1 MKSRIVRDQPD
12 PVGGEPHGSGPPT
25 TANTKSD
32 SRVAR
37 IGRWS
42 AQHRRKAVLGWLAFV
57 IFVFMAGNGLGVKNI
72 DTVDTF
78 DGESHKAEVAA
89 DDAGLRPTKEV
100 VLVHSDDMTSN
111 DADFQSAVED
121 VSSRLGK
128 TPYVENI
135 TDPLAKGGTVSADG
149 HSALVEFEI
158 AGDDTQTADRVDAT
172 IAAVNAADE
181 ASTDVQVSQFGDA
194 SADKAIN
201 KVIQGDLGTAGELS
215 LPITLIILTI
225 ALGALLAAGV
235 PLLLGLSAVIGAFG
249 MAALASHIF
258 PADQSQAAV
267 ILMIGLAVGV
277 DYSLFYL
284 RREREERAAGHDM
297 ESALR
302 IAGATSGRAVLVS
315 GVTVMVAMAG
325 LFISGNQSFVSFGVG
340 TMLVVALAVVASL
353 TVLPAAIAG
362 LGSRIEKGR
371 IPGLRNRGKP
381 KPSRVWTAV
390 IDRVTARPV
399 LSLVA
404 GAGLLV
410 ALTIPALGMK
420 TVVSGPDDLDQ
431 SIPVIQTYN
440 QVKKQFPD
448 EGVTAAVVVKAADV
462 KSGPTANAITALVA
476 EAKASDTFPAP
487 AQIDYSDD
495 GTVAEISIPLRGSGS
510 DQASEDGLT
519 EVRQTLVPDTV
530 GSVEGVQAN
539 VTGGTA
545 SSVDFR
551 DQLNERLPLI
561 FTFVFALAFL
571 LLMVTFR
578 SIVIPI
584 KAIILNLLSVG
595 AAYGVLT
602 LVFQDGRFEGLLG
615 YDSNGGVTSWLPL
628 FLFVILFGL
637 SMDYHV
643 FILSRVKELHDRGMG
658 TSEAVRQAISTTAGT
673 VTSAAAVMVG
683 VFAVFGTLD
692 FIDFKEMGIGL
703 AVAVLIDATLVR
715 GVLLPASMEL
725 LGDWNWYLPRWLQW
739 LPKPAGEMSPD
750 DEAGQD
756 RPARQ
761 PEAKPRVPLGA

>member
-1 MKSRIVRDQPD
+1 MRSRIVRDQPD
-12 PVGGEPHGSGPPT
+12 PVGGEPHGSGPPAT
-25 TANTKSD
+25 PGGE

-72 DTVDTF
+72 ETVDTF

-89 DDAGLRPTKEV
+89 DAAGLRPTKEV
-100 VLVHSDDMTSN
+100 VLVHSDELNTG
-111 DADFQSAVED
+111 DAAFRSAVED

-128 TPYVENI
+128 TPYVENV
-135 TDPLAKGGTVSADG
+135 TDPLAKGGTVSADD

-158 AGDDTQTADRVDAT
+158 AGDDTQTAERVDAT
-172 IAAVNAADE
+172 ITAVDAADD

-201 KVIQGDLGTAGELS
+201 EVIQGDLGRAGELS

-249 MAALASHIF
+249 LSALASHIF
-258 PADQSQAAV
+258 PADKSQAAV

-315 GVTVMVAMAG
+315 GITVMVAMAG
-325 LFISGNQSFVSFGVG
+325 LFISGNQSFISFGVG
-340 TMLVVALAVVASL
+340 TILVVALAVVASL

-362 LGSRIEKGR
+362 LGTRIEKGR
-371 IPGLRNRGKP
+371 IPGLRDRSTP

-404 GAGLLV
+404 GAGLLI
-410 ALTIPALGMK
+410 ALSIPALGMK

-440 QVKKQFPD
+440 QVKKQFPV
-448 EGVTAAVVVKAADV
+448 EGVTAGVVVEAADV
-462 KSGPTANAITALVA
+462 QSGPAADGIANLVD
-476 EAKASDTFPAP
+476 EANASDTFPAP
-487 AQIDYSDD
+487 PRIDYSDD
-495 GTVAEISIPLRGSGS
+495 GTVAEVNIPLRGSGS
-510 DQASEDGLT
+510 DQASEDGLA
-519 EVRQTLVPDTV
+519 EVRQTLVPETV

-539 VTGGTA
+539 VTGSTA

-571 LLMVTFR
+571 LMMVTFR

-584 KAIILNLLSVG
+584 KAILLNLLSVG

-602 LVFQDGRFEGLLG
+602 LIFQDGRFEALLG
-615 YDSNGGVTSWLPL
+615 YESNGGVTSWLPL

-643 FILSRVKELHDRGMG
+643 FILSRVKELHDRGMS
-658 TSEAVRQAISTTAGT
+658 TSDAVRQAIATTAGT
-673 VTSAAAVMVG
+673 VTSAAAVMIA

-739 LPKPAGEMSPD
+739 LPRPAGEIAPAGEAA
-750 DEAGQD
+750 DE
-756 RPARQ
+756 RPARR
-761 PEAKPRVPLGA
+761 PEGTPQVPLGA